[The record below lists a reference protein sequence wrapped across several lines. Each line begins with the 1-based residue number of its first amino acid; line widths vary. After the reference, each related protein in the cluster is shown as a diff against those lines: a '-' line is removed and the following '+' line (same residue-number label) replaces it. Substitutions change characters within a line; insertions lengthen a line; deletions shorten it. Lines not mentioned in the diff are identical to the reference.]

1 MKVVKVDGKDN
12 RHKVLIYALSTCA
25 WCKMAKNFLKD
36 NNIDYEYVD
45 IDQCSKEDREKIKKD
60 IQSRGGDLS
69 YPTLIVDDKTLIT
82 GFVKNK
88 IKDALEI

>member
-36 NNIDYEYVD
+36 NNIEYEYVD
-45 IDQCSKEDREKIKKD
+45 IDQCSKEDREKIQKD

-88 IKDALEI
+88 IKDVLEI

>member
-25 WCKMAKNFLKD
+25 WCKMAKKFLKD
-36 NNIDYEYVD
+36 NNIEYEYVD
-45 IDQCSKEDREKIKKD
+45 IDQCSKEDREKIKKA

-88 IKDALEI
+88 IKDVLEI